1 MTEMRKTLI
10 TLIIMTGLL
19 PALASARERAQA
31 PAAER
36 LTAAELE
43 ATLAEMDL
51 PALYFN
57 MKNGEDP
64 DFDLL
69 FPPEGC
75 GGASITNNEYVEG
88 ALTISRLGETYYE
101 SGEYVKKESGV
112 RLKVRGNTSANWDG
126 KKSSKPGYK
135 IKLSK
140 KANILDCWPDA
151 PKSKDWVLVTANNTD
166 LNIQAGFELGRI
178 CGLGWQPRGVYVNVV
193 LNGKYRGVYFLCEAV
208 SGEEGRAAIEDSGYI
223 IEDDPYWW
231 KPDEVYFKSRH
242 IPASLG
248 WTFKEPDTDDFEENT
263 LSNIQWAVSIL
274 EDALYNDKPTDALID
289 FRSFACWVLA
299 HDIMNTID
307 PAGSNIFLI
316 KDSFSHLTPF
326 ETPFRMGPLWDL
338 DTSFSRKS
346 EEFSPVHGSDVYYF
360 RELFRIPEFQQE
372 YKEQWNSIAPTLAA
386 TFMERVK
393 SQLALNEGLDDARAL
408 ENRLKGRGYTEK
420 EICLKNL
427 EEWIA
432 GRVKTLDRLIN
443 GGSGIDEVETDRD
456 TDGYGYGAGLAEG
469 HATYTVGG
477 VRVSGNDTAKGILV
491 SSDGRRI
498 LRRGE

>member
-1 MTEMRKTLI
+1 MTP
-10 TLIIMTGLL
+10 TG
-19 PALASARERAQA
+19 
-31 PAAER
+31 
-36 LTAAELE
+36 
-43 ATLAEMDL
+43 
-51 PALYFN
+51 
-57 MKNGEDP
+57 
-64 DFDLL
+64 
-69 FPPEGC
+69 
-75 GGASITNNEYVEG
+75 
-88 ALTISRLGETYYE
+88 
-101 SGEYVKKESGV
+101 
-112 RLKVRGNTSANWDG
+112 
-126 KKSSKPGYK
+126 
-135 IKLSK
+135 
-140 KANILDCWPDA
+140 
-151 PKSKDWVLVTANNTD
+151 
-166 LNIQAGFELGRI
+166 
-178 CGLGWQPRGVYVNVV
+178 
-193 LNGKYRGVYFLCEAV
+193 
-208 SGEEGRAAIEDSGYI
+208 
-223 IEDDPYWW
+223 
-231 KPDEVYFKSRH
+231 EVYFKSRH

-307 PAGSNIFLI
+307 PAGSNIYLI

-386 TFMERVK
+386 TFMERVM
-393 SQLALNEGLDDARAL
+393 ALNEGLDDARAL

-456 TDGYGYGAGLAEG
+456 TDGYGYGAGLPAG
-469 HATYTVGG
+469 SATYTVGG
-477 VRVSGNDTAKGILV
+477 VRVSGNATAKGILV